1 MGRDV
6 KPAVK
11 ALIEKNDKILVLKT
25 EAGSRTYWVLPGGK
39 VEYGEKPVKTLE
51 REIQEEL
58 STQVEVG
65 DPVGMYHFFVG
76 ADDNGDQVVLTVF
89 EGEINP
95 EEIDIS
101 DNPADENITSYEWL
115 TPEELIQKS
124 SNESLQKLIADY
136 YSISR

>member
-1 MGRDV
+1 MSRDV

-11 ALIEKNDKILVLKT
+11 ALIKKDDKILVLKT
-25 EAGSRTYWVLPGGK
+25 EAQDRTYWVLPGGK
-39 VEYGEKPVKTLE
+39 VEYGEEPVKTLK

-65 DPVGMYHFFVG
+65 NPFGMYYFFVG
-76 ADDNGDQVVLTVF
+76 ADDDGDQVVLTVF
-89 EGEINP
+89 EGEIDP
-95 EEIDIS
+95 QEIDIS

-124 SNESLQKLIADY
+124 SNESLQKLIEDY
-136 YSISR
+136 FDKN